1 MRTFF
6 DPFWGMTL
14 PTAMPAEDPLFVPVV
29 RKART
34 PSVAASS
41 VVRPAVRAAPP
52 VAAEPVLSEPARLAA
67 LVQAK
72 TGEPLCETPD
82 RHWRGANDSVVPVL
96 RRRAS

>member
-6 DPFWGMTL
+6 DPFWGTTL
-14 PTAMPAEDPLFVPVV
+14 PTVAPAEDPLFVPVM

-34 PSVAASS
+34 PKPVPSVTAVPAKAPAVAA
-41 VVRPAVRAAPP
+41 V
-52 VAAEPVLSEPARLAA
+52 PVLSEPARLAA

-82 RHWRGANDSVVPVL
+82 RHWRGANDSVVPAL